1 MIGCLK
7 NICVDFKLFF
17 KLIIQIESRNIQE
30 HRHRAGIVIEKL
42 ESDREFEKQTV
53 ENSKVRNKIILENV
67 IFFFLNI
74 SIQKI
79 IIVFFHFFILIFLPK
94 RFRLILDDYYRRNVY
109 LVNRK

>member
-53 ENSKVRNKIILENV
+53 ENSKLRNKIILENV
-67 IFFFLNI
+67 IFFFFEHFNTKDNN
-74 SIQKI
+74 SFFS
-79 IIVFFHFFILIFLPK
+79 FFHFNFFTKTISFNSG
-94 RFRLILDDYYRRNVY
+94 RLLSS
-109 LVNRK
+109 